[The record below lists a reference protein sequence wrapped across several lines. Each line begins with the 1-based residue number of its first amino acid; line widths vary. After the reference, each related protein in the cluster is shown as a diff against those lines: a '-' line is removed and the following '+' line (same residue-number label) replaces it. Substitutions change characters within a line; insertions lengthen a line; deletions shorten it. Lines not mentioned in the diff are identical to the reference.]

1 MDTTIIVALIS
12 AVVGPMAILLLKSYL
27 DKRKTAH
34 GLENSIDSYK
44 KIGDEIEE
52 ILEDFEAHRVWMI
65 QFHNGG
71 NFYPTGKSIQ
81 KFSIFYETTCS
92 SKVPRIQQY
101 YQNIPVSIFNKAFS
115 HISKEGEIL
124 IPDRT
129 DESIPT
135 YGLKYAMEDASSL
148 SAYLFRVN
156 TIDDKFVAVVG
167 VDFIEKTDISDEDLQ
182 KIRIKIASMGGL
194 LSNYL
199 K

>member
-1 MDTTIIVALIS
+1 MDTTVLVALIS
-12 AVVGPMAILLLKSYL
+12 AVVGPVAILLLKNYL
-27 DKRKTAH
+27 DKQKGKN
-34 GLENSIDSYK
+34 GLEKSIDSYK

-52 ILEDFEAHRVWMI
+52 ILEEFNAHRVWMI

-81 KFSIFYETTCS
+81 KFSMFYESTCS

-115 HISKEGEIL
+115 HISKYGEIL
-124 IPDRT
+124 IKDRV

-148 SAYLFRVN
+148 SAYLFRVE
-156 TIDDKFVAVVG
+156 TIDQKFVAVVG
-167 VDFIEKTDISDEDLQ
+167 VDFVEKTEISQEDLQ